1 MKIVTLLLLALSSC
15 LLPAQERPTSPLVDK
30 TKAVLQAWK
39 GKDVASLN
47 QALTADFVAIGSE
60 GHLHDRSELIDSAR
74 EGELQDFHAY
84 NFRVIP
90 INDSAMMVTFDC
102 VIKMPEGDAPNM
114 APRYQRLSDLW
125 VSEGGDWKLKFR
137 QATAARPVD

>member
-1 MKIVTLLLLALSSC
+1 MKNLVLFFIWVASCPVLAQNS
-15 LLPAQERPTSPLVDK
+15 PASPLVDK
-30 TKAVLQAWK
+30 TQAVMQAWK

-47 QALTADFVAIGSE
+47 QVLAHDFVAVGSE
-60 GHLHDRSELIDSAR
+60 GKLHDRSELIDSAR

-84 NFRVIP
+84 NFRLIP
-90 INDSAMMVTFDC
+90 INDSAVVVTFDC

-125 VSEGGDWKLKFR
+125 VNEGGAWKLKFR

>member
-1 MKIVTLLLLALSSC
+1 MKITVLMLLGLLC
-15 LLPAQERPTSPLVDK
+15 LPAPAQDSPASPLVDK
-30 TKAVLQAWK
+30 TQAVMHAWK
-39 GKDVASLN
+39 SKDAAALN
-47 QALTADFVAIGSE
+47 QALARDFLSVGSE
-60 GHLHDRSELIDSAR
+60 GKLHDRSELIDSAR

-90 INDSAMMVTFDC
+90 INDSAVMVTFDC

-125 VSEGGDWKLKFR
+125 VTEGGDWKLKFR
-137 QATAARPVD
+137 QATAARPID